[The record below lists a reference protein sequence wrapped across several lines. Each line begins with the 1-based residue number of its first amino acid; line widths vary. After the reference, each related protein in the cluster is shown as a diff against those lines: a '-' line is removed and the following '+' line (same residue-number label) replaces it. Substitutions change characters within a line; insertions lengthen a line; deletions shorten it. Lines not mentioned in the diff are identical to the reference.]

1 MSNDLHQLGRVLRQ
15 RRIDLGLTQEE
26 ISEALGISRTTV
38 SNVENG
44 NLGQAK
50 TFVDVASSLGLDV
63 LLVPRHSR
71 DGHAGVNAMRLA
83 GESPRRRV
91 SRS

>member
-1 MSNDLHQLGRVLRQ
+1 MSNDLEQLGPVLSQ
-15 RRIDLGLTQEE
+15 RRIHLGLKQEE

-38 SNVENG
+38 SNIENG
-44 NLGQAK
+44 SLSQAK
-50 TFVDVASSLGLDV
+50 TFVDVASSLGRDV

-71 DGHAGVNAMRLA
+71 DGHAGVNAMRIA
-83 GESPRRRV
+83 GENSRRRV